1 MFIGALWIYAR
12 EGLDAEPI
20 KSAWVLIGF
29 LVAEGGML
37 PFVASLIAG
46 GIGIRRLNVG
56 GSSALLRG
64 TMFVSIALLA
74 ANAVAI
80 WAMAAKPG

>member
-1 MFIGALWIYAR
+1 MFMGALWIYAR
-12 EGLDAEPI
+12 EGLDAEP
-20 KSAWVLIGF
+20 AWVLIGF